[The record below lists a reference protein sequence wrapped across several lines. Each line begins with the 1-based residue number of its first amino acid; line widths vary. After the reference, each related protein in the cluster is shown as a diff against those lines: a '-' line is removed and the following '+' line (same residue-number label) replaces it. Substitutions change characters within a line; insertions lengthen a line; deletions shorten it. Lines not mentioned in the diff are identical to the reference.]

1 MRVTNWLVFK
11 DLSSIFA
18 LLLNNKNGN
27 LLQRKKKSD
36 FTKGHVIIVLFYETI
51 LHCNQL
57 EELAGFNAK
66 CVFL

>member
-1 MRVTNWLVFK
+1 MRVKNWLLFK
-11 DLSSIFA
+11 DLSSILA
-18 LLLNNKNGN
+18 LLLNHKNGN
-27 LLQRKKKSD
+27 LQRRKKSD
-36 FTKGHVIIVLFYETI
+36 FTKGHVIVVLFYETI